1 LVPQDTGD
9 YPARVQSIPVL
20 VQPGTG
26 YDLLLACPCIADR
39 STERRIAIAAEI
51 RRRAEAI
58 ADGAVARTIGRIGR
72 DPFINLIGFAHA
84 KTEQPTA
91 AAVVAAIRDGDPRE
105 VLLTMVG
112 YYRRA
117 YRLATPPDVIRDA
130 ADGDRSAIREFQ
142 RSSYPHV
149 GHWQTTL
156 RNLLGRDPIEV
167 RDELA
172 DALAAWHAQ
181 GFAELEPDI
190 DAAQRA
196 DADRVSPLAATRDF
210 DDVLAQLI
218 PGITFARELGQSLA
232 VLAPSTILRPGW
244 AMTDFGQTL
253 VIAYPAEPAR
263 VSPSEPPPRLVL
275 IAKAL
280 GDEIRVR
287 ALRELRAGPMSGSE
301 LARRLGVPRTS
312 LQHHLGQ
319 LVNAGLV
326 RLATDDARWGQLELR
341 PEALEELTTLASAWI
356 LERGPLEPETTATGG
371 AL

>member
-1 LVPQDTGD
+1 MQT
-9 YPARVQSIPVL
+9 IPVL

-26 YDLLLACPCIADR
+26 YDLILSGPCIADR
-39 STERRIAIAAEI
+39 TTERRIAAAADI

-58 ADGAVARTIGRIGR
+58 DGGSVARTIAHIGR
-72 DPFINLIGFAHA
+72 DPFINMIGFVHA

-91 AAVVAAIRDGDPRE
+91 AAVVEAVRTTDARE
-105 VLLTMVG
+105 VLLTLVG

-130 ADGDRSAIREFQ
+130 ADGDRAAMREFQ
-142 RSSYPHV
+142 RSSYPQV
-149 GHWQTTL
+149 GHWQATL
-156 RNLLGRDPIEV
+156 RNLLGRDPVEV

-172 DALAAWHAQ
+172 GALARWHAD
-181 GFAELEPDI
+181 GFAELEPEI

-196 DADRVSPLAATRDF
+196 DAERVAALAAARDF

-232 VLAPSTILRPGW
+232 VLAPSTIIRPGW

-263 VSPSEPPPRLVL
+263 ISPSEPPPRLVL

-280 GDEIRVR
+280 GDELRVR
-287 ALRELRAGPMSGSE
+287 ALRELRGGPMTGSE

-312 LQHHLGQ
+312 LQHHLSI
-319 LVNAGLV
+319 LVTAGLA

-341 PEALEELTTLASAWI
+341 PEALDELAGLASSWI
-356 LERGPLEPETTATGG
+356 LASGEAAPEPPSGGG
-371 AL
+371 AI

>member
-1 LVPQDTGD
+1 
-9 YPARVQSIPVL
+9 VQSIPVL

-26 YDLLLACPCIADR
+26 YDLLLSGPCIADR
-39 STERRIAIAAEI
+39 STERRIVGAADI

-58 ADGAVARTIGRIGR
+58 DGGSVARAFARIGR
-72 DPFINLIGFAHA
+72 DPFINLVGYAHA
-84 KTEQPTA
+84 RTEQPTA
-91 AAVVAAIRDGDPRE
+91 AAVVQAVRDDDPRE
-105 VLLTMVG
+105 VMLAMVG

-117 YRLATPPDVIRDA
+117 YRLATPPDLIRDA
-130 ADGDRSAIREFQ
+130 VDGDRAAIREFQ

-149 GHWQTTL
+149 GHWQATL
-156 RNLLGRDPIEV
+156 RNLLGRPAVEV

-172 DALAAWHAQ
+172 GALGAWHAE
-181 GFAELEPDI
+181 GFAEMEPEI
-190 DAAQRA
+190 EAVQRTDAE
-196 DADRVSPLAATRDF
+196 RVGALAATRDL

-232 VLAPSTILRPGW
+232 VLAPSTVLRPGW
-244 AMTDFGQTL
+244 AMTDFGQVL
-253 VIAYPAEPAR
+253 VIAYPAEPSR
-263 VSPSEPPPRLVL
+263 TSPSEPPPRLVL

-280 GDEIRVR
+280 GDELRVR
-287 ALRELRAGPMSGSE
+287 ALRELRGGPLSGSE

-341 PEALEELTTLASAWI
+341 PEALEELTTLASGWI
-356 LERGPLEPETTATGG
+356 LEGAAAAAGEPTAEGG
-371 AL
+371 SI

>member
-1 LVPQDTGD
+1 MH
-9 YPARVQSIPVL
+9 QSIPVL

-26 YDLLLACPCIADR
+26 YDLLLSGPCIADR
-39 STERRIAIAAEI
+39 STEKRIAAAADI

-58 ADGAVARTIGRIGR
+58 NGGSVARAIAHIGR

-91 AAVVAAIRDGDPRE
+91 TAVVAAVRDSDARE
-105 VLLTMVG
+105 VLLTMLG

-130 ADGDRSAIREFQ
+130 ADGDKAAIREFQ
-142 RSSYPHV
+142 RSSYPQV
-149 GHWQTTL
+149 GHWQSTL
-156 RNLLGRDPIEV
+156 RNLLGRPAGEV

-172 DALAAWHAQ
+172 GALAAWHAD
-181 GFAELEPDI
+181 GFAELEPEI
-190 DAAQRA
+190 EAAQRA
-196 DADRVSPLAATRDF
+196 DAERVSALAAQRDL

-232 VLAPSTILRPGW
+232 VLAPSTIIRPGW
-244 AMTDFGQTL
+244 TMTDFGQAL

-263 VSPSEPPPRLVL
+263 IAPSEPPPRLVL

-280 GDEIRVR
+280 GDELRVR
-287 ALRELRAGPMSGSE
+287 ALHELRAGPVSGSE

-312 LQHHLGQ
+312 LQHHLGI
-319 LVNAGLV
+319 LVNAGLA

-341 PEALEELTTLASAWI
+341 PQALDELAGLANAWI
-356 LERGPLEPETTATGG
+356 LEPGAAASEHEAGTGG
-371 AL
+371 AI

>member
-1 LVPQDTGD
+1 M
-9 YPARVQSIPVL
+9 QSVPVL

-26 YDLLLACPCIADR
+26 YDLLLSGTCIADR
-39 STERRIAIAAEI
+39 STERRITAAADI

-58 ADGAVARTIGRIGR
+58 DGGAVVRAIAHIGR
-72 DPFINLIGFAHA
+72 DPFINLLGFAHA
-84 KTEQPTA
+84 KTDQPSA
-91 AAVVAAIRDGDPRE
+91 AAVVAAVREADPRE
-105 VLLTMVG
+105 VLLTMLG

-117 YRLATPPDVIRDA
+117 YRLSTPPDVIRDA

-142 RSSYPHV
+142 QSSYPHV
-149 GHWQTTL
+149 GHWQATL
-156 RNLLGRDPIEV
+156 RNLLGRDAAEV

-172 DALAAWHAQ
+172 DALAAWHEE
-181 GFAELEPDI
+181 GFAELEPEI

-196 DADRVSPLAATRDF
+196 DAERVAALAATRDF

-244 AMTDFGQTL
+244 AMTDFGQVL
-253 VIAYPAEPAR
+253 VIAYPAEPSR
-263 VSPSEPPPRLVL
+263 ISPSEPPPRLVL

-280 GDEIRVR
+280 GDELRVR
-287 ALRELRAGPMSGSE
+287 TLRELRAGPLSGSE

-312 LQHHLGQ
+312 LQHHLGI

-341 PEALEELTTLASAWI
+341 PEALEELSALASSWI
-356 LERGPLEPETTATGG
+356 LDAGGGAPDPSTGG
-371 AL
+371 RAI

>member
-1 LVPQDTGD
+1 
-9 YPARVQSIPVL
+9 VQSIPVL

-26 YDLLLACPCIADR
+26 YDLVLSGVCIADKT
-39 STERRIAIAAEI
+39 SDARISAAADI
-51 RRRAEAI
+51 RRRAEAV
-58 ADGAVARTIGRIGR
+58 DGGSVARTIGHIGR
-72 DPFINLIGFAHA
+72 DPFINLLGFAHA

-91 AAVVAAIRDGDPRE
+91 AAVVRAVQEEDPRE

-117 YRLATPPDVIRDA
+117 YRLSTPPDIIRDA

-149 GHWQTTL
+149 GHWQATL
-156 RNLLGRDPIEV
+156 RNLLGRPAVEV
-167 RDELA
+167 REELA
-172 DALAAWHAQ
+172 GALAAWHAL
-181 GFAELEPDI
+181 GFAEMEPEV
-190 DAAQRA
+190 DAAQRT
-196 DADRVSPLAATRDF
+196 DAERVGTLASTRDF

-232 VLAPSTILRPGW
+232 VLAPSTIVRPGW
-244 AMTDFGQTL
+244 AMTDFGQVL
-253 VIAYPAEPAR
+253 VIAYPAEPTR
-263 VSPSEPPPRLVL
+263 TSPSEPPPRLVL

-280 GDEIRVR
+280 GDELRVR
-287 ALRELRAGPMSGSE
+287 TLRELRAGPLSGSE

-312 LQHHLGQ
+312 LQHHLGI

-341 PEALEELTTLASAWI
+341 PEALEELNALASGWI
-356 LERGPLEPETTATGG
+356 LEGG
-371 AL
+371 AASAAEPIADGGSI

>member
-1 LVPQDTGD
+1 M
-9 YPARVQSIPVL
+9 AAQSIPVL

-26 YDLLLACPCIADR
+26 YDLLLASLCIADR
-39 STERRIAIAAEI
+39 STERRIAAAADI

-58 ADGAVARTIGRIGR
+58 DGGSVAQAIGHIGR
-72 DPFINLIGFAHA
+72 DPFINLLGFAHA
-84 KTEQPTA
+84 KTDQPTA
-91 AAVVAAIRDGDPRE
+91 AAVVRALREGDARE
-105 VLLTMVG
+105 ILLTMLG

-130 ADGDRSAIREFQ
+130 ADGDKAAIREFQ

-156 RNLLGRDPIEV
+156 RNLLGRDPGDV
-167 RDELA
+167 RDELVG
-172 DALAAWHAQ
+172 ALEAWHAQ
-181 GFAELEPDI
+181 GFAELEAGI
-190 DAAQRA
+190 AEAQQA
-196 DADRVSPLAATRDF
+196 DADRVAHLAATRDL
-210 DDVLAQLI
+210 DDVLAQLV

-232 VLAPSTILRPGW
+232 VLTPSTIVRPGW
-244 AMTDFGQTL
+244 AMTDFGQAL
-253 VIAYPAEPAR
+253 VIAYPAEPTR

-312 LQHHLGQ
+312 LQHHLGI
-319 LVNAGLV
+319 LVNAGLA

-341 PEALEELTTLASAWI
+341 PDAIDELAGLASGWI
-356 LERGPLEPETTATGG
+356 LGGDEPAAEQPAEGRSI
-371 AL
+371 